1 MIIFKP
7 IYNLLLCAFYFY
19 ANCQDDLP
27 PQEPDVPVKDPSK
40 YANRRTPITLEKD
53 DKYEMIINDFSVDQ
67 FKPKLFIRTDGK
79 VKIQIGIDNDN
90 IRHVTVD
97 KNMEL

>member
-7 IYNLLLCAFYFY
+7 IYYLFLCAFYFY
-19 ANCQDDLP
+19 ANCQDEP
-27 PQEPDVPVKDPSK
+27 YVPDVPIIFYD
-40 YANRRTPITLEKD
+40 NRKTVILLENNQNF
-53 DKYEMIINDFSVDQ
+53 EMIIGNFSVNQ
-67 FKPKLFIRTDGK
+67 FKPKLFIRTGGK

-90 IRHVTVD
+90 IRHVTRD

>member
-7 IYNLLLCAFYFY
+7 IYYLLLCAFYFY
-19 ANCQDDLP
+19 ANCQDDPEKVL
-27 PQEPDVPVKDPSK
+27 
-40 YANRRTPITLEKD
+40 ANRRTPITLEKD
-53 DKYEMIINDFSVDQ
+53 QNFKMIIENFSVNQ
-67 FKPKLFIRTDGK
+67 FKPKLFIRTEGK

-97 KNMEL
+97 KNMQI

>member
-7 IYNLLLCAFYFY
+7 IYYLFLCAFYFY
-19 ANCQDDLP
+19 ANCQD
-27 PQEPDVPVKDPSK
+27 EPDVPIIFYD
-40 YANRRTPITLEKD
+40 NRKTVILLEND
-53 DKYEMIINDFSVDQ
+53 QNFEMIIGNFSVNQ
-67 FKPKLFIRTDGK
+67 FKPKLFIRTGGK

-90 IRHVTVD
+90 IRHVTRD